1 MTFRKSVAVFAVCLM
16 AGAVFSP
23 LQAMVHFDVGGGV
36 AMPTGDLN
44 DYWGMGPS
52 FSGTILFPATPFVS
66 IGANFGY
73 SKMPMDHDS
82 FVDAIGMPDLDLS
95 GGDLSVFNACA
106 ELRVHAGA
114 MEMAY
119 IFAGAGLGLY
129 NIGLSDLKAEGY
141 EPLKYDS
148 ENKLG
153 GYIHAGFAMPIT
165 PMVKLGLKGQFNF
178 YSVDK
183 KEELEDYFA
192 ETQNFFS
199 LMGILIIGLD

>member
-1 MTFRKSVAVFAVCLM
+1 MMIRKIAAVLMVCLL
-16 AGAVFSP
+16 AGSVFSP
-23 LQAMVHFDVGGGV
+23 LQAMVHFDLGGGV

-44 DYWGMGPS
+44 DYWGMGPV

-66 IGANFGY
+66 IGANFGF
-73 SKMPMDHDS
+73 SKMAFDHDT
-82 FVDAIGMPDLDLS
+82 FADAIGEPDLDLS
-95 GGDLSVFNACA
+95 GGDLSVLNVCA

-119 IFAGAGLGLY
+119 IFGGAGLGLY
-129 NIGLSDLKAEGY
+129 NIGLSDLTDGNETL
-141 EPLKYDS
+141 EFDR
-148 ENKLG
+148 ENKVG

-165 PMVKLGLKGQFNF
+165 PMIKLGLKGQFNF
-178 YSVDK
+178 YKVDK
-183 KEELEDYFA
+183 NEDLDEYFA